1 MALLGIGYRGT
12 GRSFLPACFWLAVGF
27 VLAGEPA
34 ASTAMAATL
43 RPSGVVHGASV
54 YLSDVF
60 DGLDAGQDRLLGP
73 APAPGKTI
81 TIGGSQLIALADQYG
96 VDWDDQSSST
106 SLSLTRAGH
115 VLGRDEYAALVRK
128 AISQDGETGSVVVDV
143 TSFTPLV
150 AGENE
155 QDPATLL
162 NLNWDHKTGLFS
174 ATVQPAHAAGDAGA
188 DRFPLRGSI
197 RPVQP
202 VMVYDHALP
211 SGHIIQPDDMH
222 IDPAFSGTVPPL
234 ARSLPEPERMIGM
247 ALVRTVGAGQPV
259 QGTDL
264 RRAVLVHRGDP
275 VLLSY
280 NSTGIRL
287 TATGRALEDGGSG
300 QFVHA
305 LNLGSRMVLIGKVTA
320 SGEVRV
326 DASSTAIP
334 PDSEEVKRLGLN
346 SLMLGDGSHP

>member
-1 MALLGIGYRGT
+1 MQGLCKVKMGGVKAIAACLCLGAGW
-12 GRSFLPACFWLAVGF
+12 FLPHTML
-27 VLAGEPA
+27 
-34 ASTAMAATL
+34 AATL

-60 DGLDAGQDRLLGP
+60 EGLESGQDRLLGP
-73 APAPGKTI
+73 APAPGKAV

-96 VDWDDQSSST
+96 VDWDDQSSSA
-106 SLSLTRAGH
+106 SLTLTRAGH
-115 VLGRDEYAALVRK
+115 VLGRDDFAALVRK
-128 AISQDGETGSVVVDV
+128 MVAQGEGAGSVVVEIA
-143 TSFTPLV
+143 SFTPV
-150 AGENE
+150 MVDEGEA
-155 QDPATLL
+155 DPITLS
-162 NLNWDHKTGLFS
+162 NFEWDHKTGRFTAL
-174 ATVQPAHAAGDAGA
+174 AQPSHPSGTAGA
-188 DRFPLRGSI
+188 DSFTVRGSI

-211 SGHIIQPDDMH
+211 SGHIIQQDDMR
-222 IDPAFSGTVPPL
+222 IDPAFTGTVPPL
-234 ARSLPEPERMIGM
+234 ARSLPEPEKMIGM

-259 QGTDL
+259 EATDL
-264 RRAVLVHRGDP
+264 RRAILVHRGDP

-305 LNLGSRMVLIGKVTA
+305 LNLGSRMILIGRVSA
-320 SGEVRV
+320 SGEIRV

-334 PDSEEVKRLGLN
+334 PDSEEARRLGIN
-346 SLMLGDGSHP
+346 TMMLDGGSRP

>member
-1 MALLGIGYRGT
+1 MVSLIRHQRNGQRVLPVLSRLGAG
-12 GRSFLPACFWLAVGF
+12 L
-27 VLAGEPA
+27 VLAGSLFSGVA
-34 ASTAMAATL
+34 AAATL
-43 RPSGVVHGASV
+43 RPSGVVHGPSV

-60 DGLDAGQDRLLGP
+60 SGLESGQDRLLGP

-81 TIGGSQLIALADQYG
+81 TIGGGQLIALADQYG

-106 SLSLTRAGH
+106 SLSLTRAGR
-115 VLGRDEYAALVRK
+115 VLGRDDYASLVRK
-128 AISQDGETGSVVVDV
+128 AISQDEGGGGVVVDV

-150 AGENE
+150 TGESE
-155 QDPATLL
+155 KDPATLS
-162 NLNWDHKTGLFS
+162 NLNWDHKTGQFS
-174 ATVQPAHAAGDAGA
+174 ATVQPVHPAGETAADS
-188 DRFPLRGSI
+188 FTLRGSI

-222 IDPAFSGTVPPL
+222 IDPAFTGTVPPL
-234 ARSLPEPERMIGM
+234 ARTLPEPDHMIGM

-280 NSTGIRL
+280 DSTGIRL

-300 QFVHA
+300 QFIHA
-305 LNLGSRMVLIGKVTA
+305 LNLGSKMVLIGKVSA

-334 PDSEEVKRLGLN
+334 PDSEEVRRLGIS
-346 SLMLGDGSHP
+346 SLMLGDRNRP

>member
-1 MALLGIGYRGT
+1 MVSL
-12 GRSFLPACFWLAVGF
+12 GRSQRGGRNRLPAWSRLGM
-27 VLAGEPA
+27 VLAGGLLA
-34 ASTAMAATL
+34 GHVMAATL
-43 RPSGVVHGASV
+43 RPSGVVHGPSV

-60 DGLDAGQDRLLGP
+60 DGLERGQDRLLGP

-115 VLGRDEYAALVRK
+115 VLGRDDYAALVRR
-128 AISQDGETGSVVVDV
+128 AIMQDGGGGSVVVDI
-143 TSFTPLV
+143 TGFTPVV
-150 AGENE
+150 AGESE
-155 QDPATLL
+155 ADPVSLQ
-162 NLNWDHKTGLFS
+162 NLNWDHKTGLFT
-174 ATVQPAHAAGDAGA
+174 ATVQPAHPAGETGA
-188 DRFPLRGSI
+188 DSFTLRGSI

-211 SGHIIQPDDMH
+211 SGHIIQLDDMH

-247 ALVRTVGAGQPV
+247 ALVRTVGAGEPV

-264 RRAVLVHRGDP
+264 RRAILVHRGDP

-280 NSTGIRL
+280 SSTGIRL

-305 LNLGSRMVLIGKVTA
+305 LNLGSRMVLIGKVTG

-334 PDSEEVKRLGLN
+334 TDSEEVKHLGVS
-346 SLMLGDGSHP
+346 SLLLDGSRP

>member
-1 MALLGIGYRGT
+1 MAFRGIGYWRN
-12 GRSFLPACFWLAVGF
+12 GRSLLQVCSRLSVGL
-27 VLAGEPA
+27 VLVGGLVSE
-34 ASTAMAATL
+34 TLMAATL
-43 RPSGVVHGASV
+43 RPSGVVHGSSV

-60 DGLDAGQDRLLGP
+60 EGLGTGQDRLLGP
-73 APAPGKTI
+73 APAPGKSI

-106 SLSLTRAGH
+106 SLTLTRAGH
-115 VLGRDEYAALVRK
+115 VLGRDDYAALVRK
-128 AISQDGETGSVVVDV
+128 AISQDEGGGSVVVDV

-155 QDPATLL
+155 SDPATLM

-174 ATVQPAHAAGDAGA
+174 ATVQPIHAVGEAVA
-188 DRFPLRGSI
+188 DSFPLRGSI

-222 IDPAFSGTVPPL
+222 IDPAFTGTVPPL
-234 ARSLPEPERMIGM
+234 ARSLPEPEQMIGM

-300 QFVHA
+300 QFIHA

-334 PDSEEVKRLGLN
+334 PDSEEVKRLGIN
-346 SLMLGDGSHP
+346 NLMLGDGSRP

>member
-1 MALLGIGYRGT
+1 MVSLARRQT
-12 GRSFLPACFWLAVGF
+12 GRQGFLRTCSRLGAGL
-27 VLAGEPA
+27 VLAG
-34 ASTAMAATL
+34 SFLSVGSVMAATL
-43 RPSGVVHGASV
+43 RPSGVVHGPSV

-60 DGLDAGQDRLLGP
+60 DGLESGQDRLLGP
-73 APAPGKTI
+73 APAPGKSI

-115 VLGRDEYAALVRK
+115 VLGRDDYAALVRK
-128 AISQDGETGSVVVDV
+128 AISQDGGGGSVVVDI
-143 TSFTPLV
+143 THFTPVV
-150 AGENE
+150 AGESE
-155 QDPATLL
+155 TDPVTLQ
-162 NLNWDHKTGLFS
+162 NLSWDHKTGLFS
-174 ATVQPAHAAGDAGA
+174 ATVQPVHSAGEAGA
-188 DRFPLRGSI
+188 DSFTLRGSI

-211 SGHIIQPDDMH
+211 SGHIIQQDDMH

-234 ARSLPEPERMIGM
+234 ARSLPEPDRMIGM
-247 ALVRTVGAGQPV
+247 ALVRTVGAGEPV

-264 RRAVLVHRGDP
+264 RRAILVHRGDP

-280 NSTGIRL
+280 DSTGIRL

-305 LNLGSRMVLIGKVTA
+305 LNLGSRMVLIGKVLA

-334 PDSEEVKRLGLN
+334 TDSEEVKRLGVSRL
-346 SLMLGDGSHP
+346 LLGDGSRP

>member
-1 MALLGIGYRGT
+1 MVSLGR
-12 GRSFLPACFWLAVGF
+12 RWKSRQVFRLACSRLGMGL
-27 VLAGEPA
+27 VLAGSLLA
-34 ASTAMAATL
+34 GSVMAATL
-43 RPSGVVHGASV
+43 RPSGVVHGPSV

-60 DGLDAGQDRLLGP
+60 DGLDHGQDRLLGP

-81 TIGGSQLIALADQYG
+81 TIGGNQLIALADQYG

-115 VLGRDEYAALVRK
+115 VLGRDDYAALVRK
-128 AISQDGETGSVVVDV
+128 ALSQDEGAGSVVVDIS
-143 TSFTPLV
+143 SFTPIV
-150 AGENE
+150 AGESE
-155 QDPATLL
+155 EDPVSLQ

-174 ATVQPAHAAGDAGA
+174 ATVQPVHPAGETGA
-188 DRFPLRGSI
+188 DSFTLRGSI
-197 RPVQP
+197 RAVQP

-211 SGHIIQPDDMH
+211 SGHIIQQDDMH

-234 ARSLPEPERMIGM
+234 ARSLPEPEHMIGM
-247 ALVRTVGAGQPV
+247 ALVRTVGAGEPV

-264 RRAVLVHRGDP
+264 RRAILVHRGDP

-280 NSTGIRL
+280 SSTGIRL

-320 SGEVRV
+320 SGEIRV

-334 PDSEEVKRLGLN
+334 TDSEEVKRLGVSNL
-346 SLMLGDGSHP
+346 LLGDGNRL